1 MVRGSGGSPIFFVP
15 IRFVQHSKP
24 SHPFYP
30 KKKKGNSMNIF
41 GDRSRFEHFIVG
53 MGLGLVFTILCVL
66 GAMSAAEFKDWKHGG
81 KWDWSDWGWGM
92 VGGLIGQSVQLLII
106 YAIWK

>member
-1 MVRGSGGSPIFFVP
+1 MD
-15 IRFVQHSKP
+15 
-24 SHPFYP
+24 
-30 KKKKGNSMNIF
+30 IF
-41 GDRSRFEHFIVG
+41 GDKSRFEHFIVG

-66 GAMSAAEFKDWKHGG
+66 GAMSAAEFKDWKYGN

-106 YAIWK
+106 WLALWR